1 MSHRVEIKRV
11 APDAMKAFGPLYQY
25 VGACGLDRALV
36 DMLYMRISQIN
47 GCAYC
52 VDLHWR
58 DAMKAGDDARKFNS
72 IITWREAPFFSERE
86 RAALNWAESLTHV
99 AETGA
104 PDSDYD
110 LLKAHFSEKEIADI
124 TVVIA
129 LMNAMNRIGI
139 GQRLAPPAKVA
150 DH

>member
-1 MSHRVEIKRV
+1 MAHRVEIKKV

-25 VGACGLDRALV
+25 VGACGLERALV
-36 DMLYMRISQIN
+36 DMIYMRVSQIN

-72 IITWREAPFFSERE
+72 IITWREASFFSERE
-86 RAALNWAESLTHV
+86 RAALNWAESLTNVSTTH
-99 AETGA
+99 A
-104 PDSDYD
+104 PDEDYD
-110 LLKAHFSEKEIADI
+110 LLRAHFSDKEIADI
-124 TVVIA
+124 TVVIS

-150 DH
+150 E

>member
-1 MSHRVEIKRV
+1 MAHRVEIKKV

-36 DMLYMRISQIN
+36 DTIYMRVSQIN

-72 IITWREAPFFSERE
+72 IVTWRETSFFSERE
-86 RAALNWAESLTHV
+86 RAALNWAESLTNVSTTH
-99 AETGA
+99 A
-104 PDSDYD
+104 PDEDYD
-110 LLKAHFSEKEIADI
+110 LLKAHFSDKEIADI
-124 TVVIA
+124 TVVIS

-139 GQRLAPPAKVA
+139 GQRLAPPAKIA
-150 DH
+150 E

>member
-1 MSHRVEIKRV
+1 MSHRVEIKKV

-25 VGACGLDRALV
+25 VGACGLDRALI
-36 DMLYMRISQIN
+36 DMLFMRISQIN

-86 RAALNWAESLTHV
+86 RAALNWAESLTLV
-99 AETGA
+99 ADTGA
-104 PDSDYD
+104 PDTDYEEM
-110 LLKAHFSEKEIADI
+110 KAHFSEKEIADV

-129 LMNAMNRIGI
+129 LMNAMNRLGI
-139 GQRLAPPAKVA
+139 GQRLAPPIKVA
-150 DH
+150 G

>member
-1 MSHRVEIKRV
+1 MSHRVEIKKV
-11 APDAMKAFGPLYQY
+11 APDAMKAFGPLDQY
-25 VGACGLDRALV
+25 VGACGLDRALI
-36 DMLYMRISQIN
+36 DMLFMRISQIN

-86 RAALNWAESLTHV
+86 RAALNWAESLTLV
-99 AETGA
+99 ADTGA
-104 PDSDYD
+104 PDADYEEM
-110 LLKAHFSEKEIADI
+110 KAHFSEKEIADV

-129 LMNAMNRIGI
+129 LMNAMNRLGI
-139 GQRLAPPAKVA
+139 GQRLAPAIKVVS
-150 DH
+150 